1 LQFLPEAQAELEAVL
16 KKQQINNFAQYLEE
30 SFRAPEVVEL
40 FKNHP
45 NQFPQFIQFGFFK
58 RNLLLFPKEAYVVFR
73 QVLDQELPIAK
84 DRHYHAVV
92 EVLVL
97 LRELMEKQAF
107 VGLVQSI
114 RTYYKRRI
122 NLLILMNGAGLHFTE
137 K

>member
-1 LQFLPEAQAELEAVL
+1 M
-16 KKQQINNFAQYLEE
+16 
-30 SFRAPEVVEL
+30 
-40 FKNHP
+40 
-45 NQFPQFIQFGFFK
+45 
-58 RNLLLFPKEAYVVFR
+58 FPKEAYVVFK
-73 QVLDQELPIAK
+73 QVLNEELPIAK

-114 RTYYKRRI
+114 RTTYKRRN
-122 NLLILMNGAGLHFTE
+122 NLIILMNSAGLYFTE